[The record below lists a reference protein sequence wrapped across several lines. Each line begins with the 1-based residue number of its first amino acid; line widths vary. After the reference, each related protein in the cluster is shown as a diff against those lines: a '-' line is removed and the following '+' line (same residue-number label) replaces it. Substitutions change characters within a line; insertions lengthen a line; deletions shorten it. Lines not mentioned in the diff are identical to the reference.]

1 MQVPSSGARGGR
13 ISGMDTLWA
22 PWRIGYVTGEKPRG
36 CIFCEKAAANA
47 DAANYILHR
56 GESCFVLLNLFPY
69 NNGHLMV
76 VPYRH
81 EAGIEALD
89 ARALAEL
96 MGLTQRAVSVLR
108 QAMGPSGF
116 NIGINQGTAAG
127 AGVAGSPAPARG
139 AALGRGHELHARAG
153 GHPRDATVAR
163 QRLRSAPPRLRRAPV
178 DQRVIVE

>member
-1 MQVPSSGARGGR
+1 MGAYRRQRDGPAVVESGD
-13 ISGMDTLWA
+13 MDTLWA

-36 CIFCEKAAANA
+36 CIFCEKVAADS
-47 DAANYILHR
+47 DATNYILHR

-81 EAGIEALD
+81 EASIEALD
-89 ARALAEL
+89 AGTLAEL

-127 AGVAGSPAPARG
+127 AGVADHLHLHVVPRWVGDTNFMPVLADTRVMPQSLDSSY
-139 AALGRGHELHARAG
+139 AL
-153 GHPRDATVAR
+153 
-163 QRLRSAPPRLRRAPV
+163 LRPGFAQLSSTR
-178 DQRVIVE
+178 E